1 MADSPPASPDPAES
15 ADESEAPVREEEERD
30 GSIFGVF
37 GEKDNDDAGTAAVGT
52 SEGMNPPL
60 ETYGG
65 GTADDV
71 KVKARRQLPE
81 IRLTGRLV
89 QVMDVVPTVPGGD
102 AAERSKVERSLITND
117 LEDHPGNRKKKAL
130 KTMISQKI
138 GRAAGRARVSG
149 RNNLLPREVF
159 VE

>member
-1 MADSPPASPDPAES
+1 
-15 ADESEAPVREEEERD
+15 
-30 GSIFGVF
+30 
-37 GEKDNDDAGTAAVGT
+37 
-52 SEGMNPPL
+52 
-60 ETYGG
+60 
-65 GTADDV
+65 
-71 KVKARRQLPE
+71 
-81 IRLTGRLV
+81 
-89 QVMDVVPTVPGGD
+89 MDVVPTVPGGD
-102 AAERSKVERSLITND
+102 AAERSKVERSLNTND